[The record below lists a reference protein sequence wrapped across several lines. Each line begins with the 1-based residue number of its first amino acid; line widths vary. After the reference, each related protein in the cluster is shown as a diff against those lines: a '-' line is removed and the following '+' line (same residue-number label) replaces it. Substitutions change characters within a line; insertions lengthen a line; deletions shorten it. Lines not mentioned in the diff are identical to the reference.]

1 MEINMSKLTDE
12 EFAKFAKLI
21 HSEAGI
27 FMKKEKI
34 TLLSN
39 RLQKRLVALSINS
52 FSDYY
57 DHLMKLSGT
66 KRAEEFEHLF
76 DVVSTNETYFFR
88 SEKHFDALMNVC
100 LPEIV
105 KKKPTKKLRVWSA
118 ACSTGEEPFT
128 IAVCLAEKADLLRGW
143 TVEILATDISISVL
157 DYAAKAEYSG
167 RRIEKIPEA
176 YLKKHFNLLPN
187 SDGVYRVKDELRK
200 MVKFSNINF
209 FKDPFPK
216 DIDLL
221 FCRNVMI
228 YFDKESQKQLVA
240 HFYDVMTEYGYLF
253 IGHSETLYM
262 ISNDFDYK
270 KICDSPVYI
279 PKPKSK

>member
-1 MEINMSKLTDE
+1 MGLINLRLTTE
-12 EFAKFAKLI
+12 EFEKFAKLI

-27 FMKKEKI
+27 FMKNEKI

-39 RLQKRLVALSINS
+39 RLQKRLAILNLTS
-52 FSDYY
+52 FADYY
-57 DHLMKLSGT
+57 DHLMKLSGA
-66 KRAEEFEHLF
+66 KRNEEFEHLF

-88 SEKHFDALMNVC
+88 SEKHFEALMEVC

-105 KKKPTKKLRVWSA
+105 KKKPTKKLRIWSA

-128 IAVCLAEKADLLRGW
+128 IAVCLAEKANLLKGW
-143 TVEILATDISISVL
+143 TIEIIATDISISVL
-157 DYAAKAEYSG
+157 DYAVNAEYSG
-167 RRIEKIPEA
+167 RRIEKVPEA
-176 YLKKHFNLLPN
+176 YLKKHFDLLPG

-200 MVKFSNINF
+200 MVKFSTLNF

-216 DIDLL
+216 DIDMV

-228 YFDKESQKQLVA
+228 YFDKDYQRRLVA
-240 HFYDVMTEYGYLF
+240 DFYKIITDYGYLF

-262 ISNDFDYK
+262 ISSDFEYK
-270 KICDSPVYI
+270 KICDAPVYL
-279 PKPKSK
+279 PKPKG